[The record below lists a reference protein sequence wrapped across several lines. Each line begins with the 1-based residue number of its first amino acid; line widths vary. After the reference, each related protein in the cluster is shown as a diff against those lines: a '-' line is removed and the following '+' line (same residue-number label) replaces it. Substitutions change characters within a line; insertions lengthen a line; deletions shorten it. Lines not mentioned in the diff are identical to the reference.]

1 MVILALSAPVRYN
14 ILSQGDPL
22 KLFLRLQL
30 MASTAQV
37 DILLECLSWYKGK
50 GKGMSSTTGLSS
62 TPSGV
67 PLASDGLPLV
77 SNVNLYHS

>member
-1 MVILALSAPVRYN
+1 MILALSAPVRY
-14 ILSQGDPL
+14 IYSQGVTPH
-22 KLFLRLQL
+22 KLFLCSQH

-37 DILLECLSWYKGK
+37 DILRECLSWYKGK

-67 PLASDGLPLV
+67 PLASEGLLLV
-77 SNVNLYHS
+77 SNMNLYHS